1 MPTSNL
7 LHPVSRFRTS
17 HLTIGRCNAP
27 ASSSAQG
34 VIALAKEGFLAPVH
48 IQELKTEQLSWQ
60 EAKDI
65 SRSIREAGKAV
76 DNQSMLDEM
85 RDREA
90 FLDQKKKTRRDR
102 QKDEQATLPRSP
114 KPVKTVEPDATQTS
128 AAATPSEP
136 DLEIPQLEIWDFD
149 ED

>member
-1 MPTSNL
+1 MAEVLQQKKSAYPNL
-7 LHPVSRFRTS
+7 LYPVSRFRTGDQRWVAATFQY
-17 HLTIGRCNAP
+17 HG
-27 ASSSAQG
+27 
-34 VIALAKEGFLAPVH
+34 
-48 IQELKTEQLSWQ
+48 
-60 EAKDI
+60 
-65 SRSIREAGKAV
+65 EAGLLRKLFV
-76 DNQSMLDEM
+76 LDEM

-114 KPVKTVEPDATQTS
+114 KPVKPVEPDATQTS

-136 DLEIPQLEIWDFD
+136 DLEIPQFEIWDFD